1 MFVYI
6 FLVQLQLLSL
16 IDVMRKSIRHCNID
30 MKRRDGKTFIVNKVK
45 KRLKS
50 ITFSISKKVKHFK
63 VINEKFDKD
72 QIALSIVYSSP
83 SAFGNFYK

>member
-45 KRLKS
+45 QRLKL

>member
-30 MKRRDGKTFIVNKVK
+30 MKTFIVNKVK
-45 KRLKS
+45 QRLKS

>member
-30 MKRRDGKTFIVNKVK
+30 MKRRDGKIFIVNKVK
-45 KRLKS
+45 QRLKS

>member
-30 MKRRDGKTFIVNKVK
+30 NKVK
-45 KRLKS
+45 QRLKS

>member
-45 KRLKS
+45 QRLKS
-50 ITFSISKKVKHFK
+50 ITFSISKKVKHFE

>member
-30 MKRRDGKTFIVNKVK
+30 MKRRHGKTFIVNKVK
-45 KRLKS
+45 QRLKS

>member
-30 MKRRDGKTFIVNKVK
+30 MKRRDGKTLIVNKVK
-45 KRLKS
+45 QRLKS